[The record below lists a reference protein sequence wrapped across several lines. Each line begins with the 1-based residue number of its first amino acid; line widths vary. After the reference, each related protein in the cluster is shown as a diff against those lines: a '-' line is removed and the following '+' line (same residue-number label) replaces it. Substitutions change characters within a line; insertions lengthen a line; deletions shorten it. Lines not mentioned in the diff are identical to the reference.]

1 MIYLSY
7 NARADPHAN
16 SSHLG
21 DVSLYKRF
29 SHRRLRVSATS
40 WQGPIPHT
48 FSERTR
54 AAFQRQPGRDT
65 GLVDWNVRFTDAERV
80 DHFGNTRQAEPH
92 QIEAG
97 LAPGDGSGSGV
108 ASGEGAGYRPAEGG
122 AGQGVL
128 EKSVNSREPHGSRIL
143 IQQLQTLTE
152 FFAVSGF
159 VHWLPHGPVPED
171 GEEPVPRWAREALEP
186 ATDTTAAGVAGK
198 L

>member
-1 MIYLSY
+1 MQEIQS
-7 NARADPHAN
+7 
-16 SSHLG
+16 
-21 DVSLYKRF
+21 
-29 SHRRLRVSATS
+29 RRLRVSATS

-92 QIEAG
+92 QIQAG

-122 AGQGVL
+122 AGRGVL
-128 EKSVNSREPHGSRIL
+128 EKSVNSREPCAHALQPAASDSHGI
-143 IQQLQTLTE
+143 IC
-152 FFAVSGF
+152 AVSGF

-186 ATDTTAAGVAGK
+186 ATDTAAGVAGK